1 MIKKFSHLQAIH
13 QPLSVAYRAL
23 RVLKLSLCMAVCGV
37 SIWAYAAPV
46 TTVIAHDSF
55 EYANDITIVGQSGGT
70 GWSSAWL
77 SASPSFNDFST
88 NAVGLSVPGITGSGG
103 KLVFKAQGTQINDA
117 ARNLP
122 LQNSGVV
129 FIRFL
134 SQFGTQSGGGT
145 PNMRLT
151 LSGALTGGIGNN
163 GACGSPVYAILDA
176 TLQPVVASCSAVS
189 LSTLSAVVLRIDYT
203 ANNTRM
209 WVLSD
214 LTGFDY
220 LNPPAPSAEY
230 TGIAPAFDRIDL
242 YSRSPAS
249 IDELQVFRVSSA
261 IPAFPVPSTSPV
273 MLATMTLLLLLA
285 SIRLV
290 RRWR

>member
-1 MIKKFSHLQAIH
+1 MKKFSHL
-13 QPLSVAYRAL
+13 RAL
-23 RVLKLSLCMAVCGV
+23 RLLKLSLCMAACGV
-37 SIWAYAAPV
+37 SIWAHAAPV
-46 TTVIAHDSF
+46 TTVIAQDSF
-55 EYANDITIVGQSGGT
+55 AYANDITIVGQSGGT

-88 NAVGLSVPGITGSGG
+88 NSVGLSVPGVTGSGG

-117 ARNLP
+117 ARSLP

-129 FIRFL
+129 FIQFL

-151 LSGALTGGIGNN
+151 LSGALTGGVGNN

-176 TLQPVVASCSAVS
+176 ALATIAASCSAVS

-230 TGIAPAFDRIDL
+230 TGQAPAFDRIDL

-249 IDELQVFRVSSA
+249 MDELRVFRVSSA
-261 IPAFPVPSTSPV
+261 TPALPIPSTSHMV
-273 MLATMTLLLLLA
+273 LAAMSILLLLLA
-285 SIRLV
+285 GVRLV
-290 RRWR
+290 QRDR